1 MNFKKIFTI
10 SIIPSI
16 FFILSLLTISHYGI
30 SWDEPMHFSRGQA
43 YLHYF
48 LSGDLHYS
56 KEDFSSRPSYYQV
69 TSYDA
74 EFFMKNDSGHPPLNG
89 ILAATSNYIFYQKL
103 GTLGDIDSYHLFNI
117 VSSTF
122 LVLVVS
128 IFAAQT
134 YGLFAAF
141 ISGIVIA
148 SYPLFFAESHF
159 NIKDPA
165 ETAFFA
171 ACIWA
176 FWNALKKYSW
186 RWLLASI
193 LFFAGALGTKFNILF
208 LPFIIIP
215 YLILR
220 FGKNSFNLFRNFRK
234 LPKIFLILLFLAPII
249 IIAIFFLTWPYL
261 WQNPLNNTLNIFR
274 YYKDIGTG
282 GLGQPKFIIWKGFN
296 LFPITWVMLTTPP
309 ITIFLSALSILGV
322 YQRWREKEKIFL
334 LWAVWLIV
342 PILRVSMPGSSIY
355 GGARQIMEFLPALAL
370 LSGLGALTL
379 FKFFQSRRWII
390 VVIFLLFTPHFV
402 TLIKLHPNENVYFN
416 FLIGG
421 LPGAQKARIPYF
433 GNSLGNA
440 YLQAVKWINTNAEK
454 NSRLA
459 LVQAT
464 MVNIPKSYL
473 RPDIRFANS
482 FWSGINRG
490 GEYLVELTHGGSE
503 VAYPFAWDFVNTV
516 LIPVYEVQVEGVTI
530 AKVWKNDL
538 VHSRPEYQNEENI
551 SIRKIIKDNDA
562 LIVELLEEVALARIK
577 INFGSDYC
585 TNFANG
591 TIYTSLD
598 GVIWDEETEKLPE
611 KQVVAYPSLE
621 KGKLHF
627 IFPAR
632 LAKFIKI
639 KTGSLDSCLFQNLDI
654 NVGGFRYDEVAV

>member
-193 LFFAGALGTKFNILF
+193 
-208 LPFIIIP
+208 
-215 YLILR
+215 
-220 FGKNSFNLFRNFRK
+220 
-234 LPKIFLILLFLAPII
+234 
-249 IIAIFFLTWPYL
+249 
-261 WQNPLNNTLNIFR
+261 
-274 YYKDIGTG
+274 
-282 GLGQPKFIIWKGFN
+282 
-296 LFPITWVMLTTPP
+296 
-309 ITIFLSALSILGV
+309 
-322 YQRWREKEKIFL
+322 
-334 LWAVWLIV
+334 
-342 PILRVSMPGSSIY
+342 
-355 GGARQIMEFLPALAL
+355 
-370 LSGLGALTL
+370 
-379 FKFFQSRRWII
+379 
-390 VVIFLLFTPHFV
+390 
-402 TLIKLHPNENVYFN
+402 
-416 FLIGG
+416 
-421 LPGAQKARIPYF
+421 
-433 GNSLGNA
+433 
-440 YLQAVKWINTNAEK
+440 
-454 NSRLA
+454 
-459 LVQAT
+459 
-464 MVNIPKSYL
+464 
-473 RPDIRFANS
+473 
-482 FWSGINRG
+482 
-490 GEYLVELTHGGSE
+490 
-503 VAYPFAWDFVNTV
+503 
-516 LIPVYEVQVEGVTI
+516 
-530 AKVWKNDL
+530 
-538 VHSRPEYQNEENI
+538 
-551 SIRKIIKDNDA
+551 
-562 LIVELLEEVALARIK
+562 
-577 INFGSDYC
+577 
-585 TNFANG
+585 
-591 TIYTSLD
+591 
-598 GVIWDEETEKLPE
+598 
-611 KQVVAYPSLE
+611 
-621 KGKLHF
+621 
-627 IFPAR
+627 
-632 LAKFIKI
+632 
-639 KTGSLDSCLFQNLDI
+639 
-654 NVGGFRYDEVAV
+654 